1 MIVRRGR
8 AMNKAMRGIKKM
20 TKEPKNP
27 VGYCKP
33 PVSGQFKL
41 GQSGNPKGRPKGRKS
56 PDKIIAEVL
65 NRKITVREG
74 DKKKRVTLF
83 DALCRRIFNDGLKGN
98 AKATDQ
104 ALSLLRIMST
114 AQNDPAQ
121 QDDGTM
127 PDASA
132 DMKAIETLL
141 RLHDVAMDDAEDED
155 AEDD

>member
-1 MIVRRGR
+1 
-8 AMNKAMRGIKKM
+8 M

-33 PVSGQFKL
+33 PVSGQFKP
-41 GQSGNPKGRPKGRKS
+41 GQSGNPKGRPKGSKS
-56 PDKIIAEVL
+56 LEKKIAEVL

-104 ALSLLRIMST
+104 TIALIKVAVAAQSGAST
-114 AQNDPAQ
+114 
-121 QDDGTM
+121 QDDGTI
-127 PDASA
+127 PDVSA
-132 DMKAIETLL
+132 DLKALQKFLELN
-141 RLHDVAMDDAEDED
+141 DVSIDPVDQKD